1 MKSIVRVY
9 TDYKSPYALVAN
21 KPLFELEKTHNVELE
36 WLPYTLRISEYLGT
50 VEDRSPHYWRKVKY
64 AYMDAR
70 RYANEQ
76 GLIMKGPKRI
86 YDATYAS
93 AGMLFAQRNG
103 FFRPYHDMVF
113 NLFWTHQLD
122 LDDLDQMKGVI
133 AKLGGSPEAYEAY
146 ATGPGQSEV
155 DAITKEAESLGVFG
169 VPSML
174 LDGELFW
181 GGDRIDMLAR
191 RLEQRAAETSAD
203 VPHPAPA
210 ATGSKPLADRK

>member
-1 MKSIVRVY
+1 MKPRIRIY

-21 KPLFELEKTHNVELE
+21 KPLFELEKTHDVELE
-36 WLPYTLRISEYLGT
+36 WLPYTLRIAEYLGS
-50 VEDRSPHYWRKVKY
+50 VEDRTPHYWRKVRY

-86 YDATYAS
+86 YDATLAS

-103 FFRPYHDMVF
+103 FFRAYHDMVF
-113 NLFWTHQLD
+113 EMFWTHQLD
-122 LDDLDQMKGVI
+122 LDVLEQMKAVVT
-133 AKLGGSPEAYEAY
+133 KLGGSAEAYERY
-146 ATGPGQSEV
+146 ATGEAPAEI
-155 DAITKEAESLGVFG
+155 DAITTEAESRGVFG

-181 GGDRIDMLAR
+181 GGDRIDMLKR
-191 RLEQRAAETSAD
+191 RLEQRAAKADAET
-203 VPHPAPA
+203 V
-210 ATGSKPLADRK
+210 R